1 MLRRARTIE
10 QKEYDINF
18 SVLVV
23 EWLSNVIMVFVFFL
37 FQQNRNKIFF
47 ICSVFVVEVPDS
59 LRPCLRWSKEWPL
72 RKHQPTSTCSMV
84 IATAFLFIYLELAS
98 YIKFELPSLGKISS
112 QPATYVSVMI
122 LTVQLTEI
130 KGEFWQIL
138 SVCILSNTAVLEP
151 VKLHYITRRDIRVVG
166 TFSYHLF
173 CKLWAK
179 FMIQEILFI
188 AHLWLAHSPCRGKY
202 WGEQDQRNLTLT
214 CL

>member
-1 MLRRARTIE
+1 
-10 QKEYDINF
+10 
-18 SVLVV
+18 
-23 EWLSNVIMVFVFFL
+23 
-37 FQQNRNKIFF
+37 
-47 ICSVFVVEVPDS
+47 
-59 LRPCLRWSKEWPL
+59 
-72 RKHQPTSTCSMV
+72 MV

-112 QPATYVSVMI
+112 QPATYVSLMI

-173 CKLWAK
+173 CKL
-179 FMIQEILFI
+179 
-188 AHLWLAHSPCRGKY
+188 
-202 WGEQDQRNLTLT
+202 
-214 CL
+214 